1 MTSTGTA
8 PQPIPQPERLSPSLT
23 IQAPLTGRGYGPG
36 IVIVSLASLS
46 TDASH
51 GEHIDPAPQQK
62 WAEEG
67 YVVAHLK
74 LSEGFTVLRIRDEL
88 REATDAL
95 SYNAKCVSKSTYG
108 IIGES
113 LPSI

>member
-1 MTSTGTA
+1 MTSTSTA
-8 PQPIPQPERLSPSLT
+8 PPTIPQPERISPSLT
-23 IQAPLTGRGYGPG
+23 VQAPLTGRGYGPG
-36 IVIVSLASLS
+36 IVIVSLASVS

-88 REATDAL
+88 REATEAL
-95 SYNAKCVSKSTYG
+95 SYHDKCTSKSTYG
-108 IIGES
+108 IIGKS
-113 LPSI
+113 TP